1 MKFAPGLTATVL
13 PTGVASS
20 EHRHPLD
27 RTVRKDA
34 RKAARFRDASQL
46 AARQG
51 EMPQRLKTSLLVTR
65 SSVRQAP
72 LLRNLWNGAEGPE

>member
-13 PTGVASS
+13 PTVVAPSK
-20 EHRHPLD
+20 HRHPLD

-34 RKAARFRDASQL
+34 RKAASFRDASHL

-51 EMPQRLKTSLLVTR
+51 ELPQSSTTSLLVTR
-65 SSVRQAP
+65 SSVRQPP
-72 LLRNLWNGAEGPE
+72 LLRNLRNGAERPE